1 MFLLLV
7 KSPFQAVEGTMSK
20 HRLKRDTLVESLFY
34 LFSHKYDDN
43 QSESIMDVRMSMDDI
58 ASYLK
63 ETYDVSYSD
72 NKWIYKQI
80 RNYEDEIKTRLFTLE
95 KDREGGSF
103 LRVNGENN
111 SFTQKRHLYIS
122 QKIKVSNGIY
132 DLIAHSRKSGRPDQ
146 AVKLFLGAGSTLY
159 HLSNI
164 IAAKAAED
172 HISCDIHTNNIS
184 VLNSILSYG
193 SQLANIRISSSGGV
207 LDPVT
212 NTFIGPIGESVLSQ
226 EFDYI
231 IQGTSFLVDGTL
243 YVEHPEEAL
252 QKEALLKEAKGR
264 KILVLTGHEVLSSLP
279 GDAAPFGSLSDFDYL
294 VVPHNHKG
302 LEKNL
307 DRMLREDE
315 SRFRAEIINWNYRIY
330 RMNPSSSP
338 AEAGLRA

>member
-1 MFLLLV
+1 
-7 KSPFQAVEGTMSK
+7 MSK

-43 QSESIMDVRMSMDDI
+43 QSESIMDVKMSMDDI
-58 ASYLK
+58 AYYLR

-80 RNYEDEIKTRLFTLE
+80 RNYEDEIKTRLFSME
-95 KDREGGSF
+95 KDGEGHSF
-103 LRVNGENN
+103 LRVNSEIN

-132 DLIAHSRKSGRPDQ
+132 DLIVHSRRAGRPDRP
-146 AVKLFLGAGSTLY
+146 VKLFLGAGSTLY
-159 HLSNI
+159 HLANI
-164 IAAKAAED
+164 IAGKAAED
-172 HISCDIHTNNIS
+172 RILYDIQTNNIS

-193 SQLANIRISSSGGV
+193 SGLENVKISSPGGV

-212 NTFIGPIGESVLSQ
+212 NTFIGALGEAVLSQ

-243 YVEHPEEAL
+243 YVEHSEEAL
-252 QKEALLKEAKGR
+252 QKRSLLKETMGR

-279 GDAAPFGSLSDFDYL
+279 GDAAPFGSLSDFDIL

-315 SRFRAEIINWNYRIY
+315 SRFQAEIINWNYRIY
-330 RMNPSSSP
+330 RVNPSSSP
-338 AEAGLRA
+338 TEATVRA